1 MSCIRKRIYRK
12 IKEKF
17 RERKEQMDKDRM
29 EKEKKM
35 GVIE

>member
-1 MSCIRKRIYRK
+1 MQK

-17 RERKEQMDKDRM
+17 RERKEQMDKERM

-35 GVIE
+35 GFKE